1 MCAAIPDRVEIFQ
14 AREGGFTASVTQNFS
29 CAVKLPVDPNDFTT
43 LRCRREGGIHVNKA
57 ARGGGGLG
65 GGAARSAAGVLNCC
79 ADGGGSFLSERG
91 DLILLEGRRGGS
103 AHLVAVAESKYY
115 SNC

>member
-1 MCAAIPDRVEIFQ
+1 VEIFQ

-43 LRCRREGGIHVNKA
+43 LRCRREGGIRLNKA
-57 ARGGGGLG
+57 AIGGVGVGGV
-65 GGAARSAAGVLNCC
+65 AAGSAAGVLHCC
-79 ADGGGSFLSERG
+79 TDGGGSFLSERG

-103 AHLVAVAESKYY
+103 AHLEPVAESRYCK
-115 SNC
+115 NC